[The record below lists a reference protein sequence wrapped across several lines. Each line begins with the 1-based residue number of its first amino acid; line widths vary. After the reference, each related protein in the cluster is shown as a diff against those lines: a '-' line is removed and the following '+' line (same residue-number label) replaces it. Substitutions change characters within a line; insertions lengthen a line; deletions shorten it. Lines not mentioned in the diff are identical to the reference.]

1 MKNRN
6 SPLDSGRSSVEF
18 EQPDFEPENSRRDL
32 DGYGSDLEK
41 DHALP
46 TSAPAADILK
56 NNNNK
61 HYGNPN
67 RSVSRFCSL
76 VIKD

>member
-1 MKNRN
+1 MNRN
-6 SPLDSGRSSVEF
+6 NGGSADQSARVNEP
-18 EQPDFEPENSRRDL
+18 PDFESENNRRDL
-32 DGYGSDLEK
+32 DGYGTDLEK
-41 DHALP
+41 DHVLP

-67 RSVSRFCSL
+67 R
-76 VIKD
+76 

>member
-1 MKNRN
+1 M
-6 SPLDSGRSSVEF
+6 EF

-67 RSVSRFCSL
+67 RSVHQTSL
-76 VIKD
+76 KNKTN